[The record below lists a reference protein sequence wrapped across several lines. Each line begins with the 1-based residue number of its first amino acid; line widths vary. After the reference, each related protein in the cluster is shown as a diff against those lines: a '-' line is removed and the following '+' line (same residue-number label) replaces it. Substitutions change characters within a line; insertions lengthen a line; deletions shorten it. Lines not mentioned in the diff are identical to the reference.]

1 MKLENYYKPTPK
13 KYRML
18 GDALL
23 LISSSFSGYNFM
35 NHNEEWGLFF
45 LILGTIGKLLTNFAN
60 ENEVLEQPKVEQKV
74 EKVEKKKKVLP
85 Q

>member
-1 MKLENYYKPTPK
+1 MKLKNYYKPTPK

-45 LILGTIGKLLTNFAN
+45 LILGTIGKLLTNFAE
-60 ENEVLEQPKVEQKV
+60 ENEVLEEPKV